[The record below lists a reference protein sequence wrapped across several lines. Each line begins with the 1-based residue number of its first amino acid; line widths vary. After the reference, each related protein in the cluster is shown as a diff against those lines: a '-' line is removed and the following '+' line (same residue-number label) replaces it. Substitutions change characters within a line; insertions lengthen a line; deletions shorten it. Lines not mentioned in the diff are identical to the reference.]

1 MTEIVEKKRKQDD
14 DSCDYEKEMEKN
26 NQTKV
31 LFILNFY
38 PMKFPE
44 HDTHYAVFTS
54 GKDFVYFNRIIS
66 WLRADMCRVYN
77 SAYREELGD
86 STRLW
91 FPFVEFFLLK
101 EDEDEGHRRNCA
113 YQFMMQTGKLESKD
127 LGNTEVAK
135 DFFSKDIGRLQITD
149 SAEEIMRAG
158 EFDNTIVIHP
168 HCNHAKFSLYQK
180 NISKKLDL

>member
-1 MTEIVEKKRKQDD
+1 MTEIVEKKRKKDD
-14 DSCDYEKEMEKN
+14 DDDNEIEKN
-26 NQTKV
+26 DQMKV

-38 PMKFPE
+38 PMEFLE

-54 GKDFVYFNRIIS
+54 GKDRVMFNRVVS
-66 WLRADMCRVYN
+66 NLLFDMCKVYN
-77 SAYREELGD
+77 APYHEELSD
-86 STRLW
+86 STSLW

-101 EDEDEGHRRNCA
+101 DDGDEKHRRSCA
-113 YQFMMQTGKLESKD
+113 YQFMMQTGKLEQKD
-127 LGNTEVAK
+127 LGKTECAK

-168 HCNHAKFSLYQK
+168 HCNHKKFSLYEK